1 MTRNPLRLALASA
14 VVALSLFG
22 AFAAFNTG
30 SGAPRGVAVA
40 HPGTTGSPDG
50 PDGPGGDWQPVF
62 SDHFLG
68 TILDVTHWS
77 TCYYWDCTNRSQPEL
92 EWYEASQVSVDN
104 GTLSLTATPGQTHG
118 TQYMSGMISSYGKFS
133 FTYGYA
139 QVVAMLPSG
148 QGLWS
153 TFWTLPEA
161 GGWPPEIDIME
172 NWAQTETIHVFLHD
186 AQSASK
192 QDSMLVPTLSDR
204 FHTYGVDWEPGSI
217 SWYVDGT
224 LQAHF
229 AISITSPEYLLANL
243 AVASN
248 PGPDRAVRFPQS
260 LQIRS
265 IEVWQHPQAAD
276 SHTAS

>member
-1 MTRNPLRLALASA
+1 MTRSPLHLALASA

-40 HPGTTGSPDG
+40 HPGTPGS

-62 SDHFLG
+62 SDHFAG
-68 TILDVTHWS
+68 TVLDVTHWS
-77 TCYYWDCTNRSQPEL
+77 TCYYWDCTNQSQPEL

-118 TQYMSGMISSYGKFS
+118 KQYISGMVSSYGKFS
-133 FTYGYA
+133 FTYGYM

-153 TFWTLPEA
+153 AFWTLPES
-161 GGWPPEIDIME
+161 GGWPPEIDVME
-172 NWAQTETIHVFLHD
+172 NWAQTETVHVFLHG
-186 AQSASK
+186 AQSASE
-192 QDSMLVPTLSDR
+192 QDSLLVPTLSDR

-229 AISITSPEYLLANL
+229 AISITAPEYLLANL

-248 PGPDRAVRFPQS
+248 PAPDSAVRFPQS

-265 IEVWQHPQAAD
+265 IDVWQHPRAAG